1 VSNSRA
7 LESLEHCWTSSS
19 SCEAFV
25 TLGGLPPRRQ
35 VFPKSSQ
42 GVVSC
47 GTICKGR
54 VSPPKGKELSSGSG
68 KGLNAT
74 QFR

>member
-7 LESLEHCWTSSS
+7 LVSLEYCWTSSI

-25 TLGGLPPRRQ
+25 TLGGLPPRRL
-35 VFPKSSQ
+35 
-42 GVVSC
+42 GVAHKLPRWTVC
-47 GTICKGR
+47 EGR
-54 VSPPKGKELSSGSG
+54 ASPQKGKKLSSGSG

-74 QFR
+74 